1 MESSGRENIAAYG
14 TERDSLREEILLN
27 MEENVT
33 EHEVVTETVFSGD
46 TVKTVRVTERV
57 KGRNQISTQETKL
70 DVVRIVRDTVVVE
83 RRDSVLVQ
91 DSRFLVHG
99 DQSERTALHTTL
111 KWIFW
116 ILICVIVLVIVFKV
130 TRFINLK

>member
-1 MESSGRENIAAYG
+1 M
-14 TERDSLREEILLN
+14 TER
-27 MEENVT
+27 
-33 EHEVVTETVFSGD
+33 EVVTWMQGD
-46 TVKTVRVTERV
+46 TVKAVRVTERV
-57 KGRNQISTQETKL
+57 KGRNLISTQETKREA
-70 DVVRIVRDTVVVE
+70 VMVVRDTVVVE